1 MPPGWHTGEG
11 DKAGGCRAE
20 FKCTF
25 INNRY
30 GHSAKYLPVT
40 TTILSH

>member
-25 INNRY
+25 IVMVTPLL
-30 GHSAKYLPVT
+30 KYLPVT